1 LDIHERNE
9 KLLKILLVRLN
20 IDKTLAELRSYE
32 SVFLSEEYIQVDD
45 IGNNELKRAILYGN
59 LKSKIENNVVVKT
72 NKKEILFNLGKKFM
86 KSKSDFEVEQTL
98 LGLRL
103 ISKLIQQ
110 LKLEI
115 KIGSLEV
122 DINDML
128 SHYNLEG

>member
-1 LDIHERNE
+1 MDIHERNE

>member
-9 KLLKILLVRLN
+9 KLLKVLLVRLN
-20 IDKTLAELRSYE
+20 IDKTLIELRSYE

-45 IGNNELKRAILYGN
+45 IGNKELKRAILYGN
-59 LKSKIENNVVVKT
+59 LKSKIENNVIVKT

-86 KSKSDFEVEQTL
+86 KAHTEAEVEQSL

-110 LKLEI
+110 LKLET

>member
-1 LDIHERNE
+1 MDIHERNE
-9 KLLKILLVRLN
+9 KLLKVLLVRLN
-20 IDKTLAELRSYE
+20 IDKTLIELRSYE

-45 IGNNELKRAILYGN
+45 IGNKELKRAILYGN
-59 LKSKIENNVVVKT
+59 LKSKIENNVIVKT

-86 KSKSDFEVEQTL
+86 KAHTEAEVEQSL

-110 LKLEI
+110 LKLET